1 MKEEEEIKFEKQQ
14 ILKEKTQ
21 TAVSKVFFINE
32 MKNGLGAE
40 IKKNPN
46 TINFIK
52 KTRFQRFKSWF
63 SGFFKK
69 F

>member
-1 MKEEEEIKFEKQQ
+1 MNESEEINFEKQQ
-14 ILKEKTQ
+14 ILKEKAY
-21 TAVSKVFFINE
+21 TAVSKVHFINE
-32 MKNGLGAE
+32 MKNGLGDE

-46 TINFIK
+46 KITIIK

-63 SGFFKK
+63 IEFLKK